1 MKRWVVGNL
10 VGRGFTRENGDLVVT
25 RYVTNPF
32 GVKQI
37 LVEVVGFRDGVK
49 CVLDREIMDL
59 PNRTTK

>member
-10 VGRGFTRENGDLVVT
+10 AGRSFTRENGDVVVA
-25 RYVTNPF
+25 RHVTNPL

-49 CVLDREIMDL
+49 CVLDREIKDM
-59 PNRTTK
+59 PNRTTG